1 MRQYASQS
9 QSGTMMSSQRGKEQI
24 DLVVDRVMA
33 IAQRVVG
40 AENVIKNQSR
50 QIDDLNKQVKDL
62 IAQNEKL
69 TTKIENIALKASG
82 QEFKKPTTSRKTSKA
97 KAEPE
102 PVVDSILDEGE
113 EVK

>member
-1 MRQYASQS
+1 MRQYASQN
-9 QSGTMMSSQRGKEQI
+9 QSGTMMNSQRAKEPI
-24 DLVVDRVMA
+24 DNVIDRVMA

-40 AENVIKNQSR
+40 AENVIKNHSKE
-50 QIDDLNKQVKDL
+50 ITSLTKQVKDL

-82 QEFKKPTTSRKTSKA
+82 QEFKKPTTTRKTTKA

-113 EVK
+113 EA

>member
-1 MRQYASQS
+1 MRQYASQN
-9 QSGTMMSSQRGKEQI
+9 QSGTMMNSQRSKEPLDNVI
-24 DLVVDRVMA
+24 DRVMA

-50 QIDDLNKQVKDL
+50 QIDALNKEVADL
-62 IAQNEKL
+62 KK
-69 TTKIENIALKASG
+69 KIENIALKASG
-82 QEFKKPTTSRKTSKA
+82 QEFKKPTTTRKTTKA

-113 EVK
+113 EV